1 MIDENFKL
9 LTISRQIELLWI
21 SRSSYYYKSIENR
34 EKKEILNKIEEIY
47 TNHPFLWSRR
57 LKILLKQEWN
67 DIWRHTIRKLMKIL
81 WIKSLYPHK
90 NTSIANKAHKKYPY
104 LLKDIKI
111 THSNQVWSTD
121 ITYIKMNKW
130 FIYLI
135 AVIDWYSRKILS
147 WKISNTMDINF
158 CIEALNEAIEKYWT
172 PEIFNT
178 DQWSQFT
185 SNAFTNILEKN
196 NIKISMDS
204 KWRYA
209 DNIFIERL
217 WRTIKQ
223 EEVYLKI
230 YNSPIEAMKSIWEYI
245 LFYNSKRPH
254 QSLWYKTPLEVYN
267 NSIFSKN
274 FNLEVLA

>member
-1 MIDENFKL
+1 
-9 LTISRQIELLWI
+9 
-21 SRSSYYYKSIENR
+21 
-34 EKKEILNKIEEIY
+34 
-47 TNHPFLWSRR
+47 
-57 LKILLKQEWN
+57 
-67 DIWRHTIRKLMKIL
+67 MKIL
-81 WIKSLYPHK
+81 WIKVLYPHK
-90 NTSIANKAHKKYPY
+90 NTSIPNKAHKKYPY
-104 LLKDIKI
+104 LLKDLEI

-135 AVIDWYSRKILS
+135 AIIDWHSRKILS

-196 NIKISMDS
+196 NIAISMDS

-209 DNIFIERL
+209 DNIFVERL

-230 YNSPIEAMKSIWEYI
+230 YNSPIEAKKSIWEYI

-254 QSLWYKTPLEVYN
+254 QSLWYKTPLEIYN
-267 NSIFSKN
+267 NSIFNKN
-274 FNLEVLA
+274 FNLKVLA